1 MEHYFTNS
9 NNLKSEIKEFK
20 VKLSDKEFT
29 FKTDNG
35 VFSKGELDYG
45 TYLLLTNVLKL
56 NIKGNVLDLGCGYGA
71 LGIVLAKLNDVK
83 VTMIDVN
90 KRALHLTKMNAH
102 NNEVQVQVFE
112 SDGVSTIQDDF
123 DYIVT
128 NPPIR
133 VGKIKLYELISDAL
147 KCLKKNG
154 ELFLVIRKEQGA
166 KSFINDF
173 SEKAQIK
180 IIDKNKGFYILSLK
194 VSTN

>member
-20 VKLSDKEFT
+20 VKLSF
-29 FKTDNG
+29 FKRRIG
-35 VFSKGELDYG
+35 YG